1 VSKEVQVEADVLQI
15 GNLKIVKMRSTMGAA
30 TLGSVFERYKLN
42 AICNDCGRSK
52 ELDVAALKDKYGD
65 DFGVPRLSKMV
76 KCTKCGSPH
85 GCVVHLGNLYD
96 PKMG

>member
-1 VSKEVQVEADVLQI
+1 
-15 GNLKIVKMRSTMGAA
+15 MGAA
-30 TLGSVFERYKLN
+30 THGSVFKRYKLN

-52 ELDVAALKDKYGD
+52 ELNVATLKDRYGD
-65 DFGVPRLSKMV
+65 DFEVPLLSKMV